1 MITKGFPQWLT
12 RGSELGRRLAAATV
26 AFSTLV
32 ALIATAIQLGL
43 DYRRDVHQIEATFL
57 QISQSYL
64 PTIANALWA
73 TNRPELQV
81 AVDGLAHLPDVRYV
95 EVKEGEK
102 SWAQSGQ
109 VTSRDI
115 ISRQF
120 TLTHQH
126 RGQTIDI
133 GHVTVVADLTGVYQ
147 RLWEK
152 FWIILSTN
160 TVKTFL
166 VAGFMLWLFHRLVTR
181 HLQRVAEF
189 ASHRNTTNLDERLV
203 LDRPKHASNGADE
216 FDRMTE
222 ALSLMQSSLAGSL
235 AETKRLNAELEQR
248 VLERTAKLER
258 INQELESFSYSV
270 SHDLRAPLRSIDGFS
285 QMLIEDYADKLDA
298 TGNDYLHR
306 VRHAAQRMGAV
317 IDDLLRLAR
326 ITRTGM
332 HRAHV
337 DLSSLAAEVVT
348 ELRQRINAPA
358 ATLTIQPGMIA
369 NGDPALLR
377 LALENLLNNAF
388 KYSSKLAEPTIEFA
402 KTTHNGRTVFFVR
415 DNGAGFDMAY
425 VDKLFG
431 TFQRLHHEDEFPG
444 TGIGLAIAKRVIS
457 RHSGEIWAEGAP
469 GKGAT
474 FYFTLGD
481 TANAQINSAA

>member
-1 MITKGFPQWLT
+1 MVTTRLPHWLT

-43 DYRRDVHQIEATFL
+43 DYRRDVHQIEATFI
-57 QISQSYL
+57 QISESYL

-81 AVDGLAHLPDVRYV
+81 AVDGLARLPDVRYV

-102 SWAQSGQ
+102 IWAESGQ
-109 VTSRDI
+109 VTSQGI

-133 GHVTVVADLTGVYQ
+133 GRVTVVADLTGVYQ

-166 VAGFMLWLFHRLVTR
+166 VAGFMLWLFHRVVTR

-189 ASHRNTTNLDERLV
+189 ASHRNTGNLAERLV
-203 LDRPKHASNGADE
+203 LDRPKHSSKDADE

-222 ALSLMQSSLAGSL
+222 ALALMQSSLAGSI
-235 AETKRLNAELEQR
+235 AETQRLNTELEQR
-248 VLERTAKLER
+248 VIERTAKLER

-285 QMLIEDYADKLDA
+285 QILIEDYGDKLDA
-298 TGNDYLHR
+298 EGNDYLRR
-306 VRHAAQRMGAV
+306 VRHATQRMGAV

-326 ITRTGM
+326 ITRTSM
-332 HRAHV
+332 HRANV
-337 DLSSLAAEVVT
+337 DLSSLATEVAA
-348 ELRQRINAPA
+348 ELRQRMNAPA

-377 LALENLLNNAF
+377 IALENLLNNAF
-388 KYSSKLAEPTIEFA
+388 KYSGKLTAPNIEFSN
-402 KTTHNGRTVFFVR
+402 TTRNGHTVFFVR

-444 TGIGLAIAKRVIS
+444 TGIGLATVKRVVV
-457 RHSGEIWAEGAP
+457 RHGGEIWAESTV

-474 FYFTLGD
+474 FYFTVG
-481 TANAQINSAA
+481 TVANAEITSSG